1 MSGVQVSEC
10 GPGGRRFS
18 VFQATLVVRRAVW
31 TASSFTVAAR
41 LSEKLT
47 AAVSRPGTPGE
58 TVAKS
63 ARSPA

>member
-10 GPGGRRFS
+10 GPGGRRVS
-18 VFQATLVVRRAVW
+18 VVQATLVARLAVW
-31 TASSFTVAAR
+31 IASSFTFAAR
-41 LSEKLT
+41 LSAKLT
-47 AAVSRPGTPGE
+47 TAVSRPGTPGE